1 MMRARYEDGAAMAVG
16 PDRIFAILVGSGP
29 ALGPTLTEIL
39 QHHSDGDGSL
49 ESEARAR
56 YGTEFKVSVLG
67 VVFDDKFILPQGDY
81 ELGLPRGDM

>member
-1 MMRARYEDGAAMAVG
+1 MMRDRYEDGAAMAVG

-49 ESEARAR
+49 ESEARALR
-56 YGTEFKVSVLG
+56 QPRLLCCTI
-67 VVFDDKFILPQGDY
+67 VV
-81 ELGLPRGDM
+81 RWRRR